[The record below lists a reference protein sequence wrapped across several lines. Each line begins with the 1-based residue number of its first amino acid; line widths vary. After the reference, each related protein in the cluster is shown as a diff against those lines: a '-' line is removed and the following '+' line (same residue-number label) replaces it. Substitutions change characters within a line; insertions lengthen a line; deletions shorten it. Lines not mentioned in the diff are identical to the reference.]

1 MTGGTQQEKKSKS
14 PSSGTRDQPW
24 QLRIWTGICAGAWYR
39 ILWRNRFAVG
49 PTRIGMALLL
59 CGISGINTLLWLV
72 QTALMGRQIDRTRI
86 RQAPVFVLGHWR
98 SGTTLLHELLVL
110 DPRHTY
116 PDTFSCFAPNH
127 FLLSAPYVKWWLGYL
142 MPKQRPMDNM
152 SVSWDHP
159 QEDEWALC
167 NMGIPSPYLMLIFPR
182 RPRQCQ
188 EYMDLREVPAPALAR
203 WKRALV
209 WFLKALTVQNPKRI
223 VLKSPPHTC
232 RIKTLL
238 ELFPDARFVHIVR
251 DPYVIFPSTIRTW
264 KRMSRFHGLQ
274 KPYEEGWEEYVFNTF
289 NRMYDVYEEDRKLV
303 DPAHFCEIRYEDLV
317 ADPVGQMERVY
328 RDLDLGDYE
337 AAHPAIQQY
346 AERTK
351 DYKVNRYELAPAT
364 RDEITRR
371 WGAFAERYGYALEPV
386 EAQHEGGEEGTGEEG
401 TGLICLKGPEG
412 ASHK

>member
-1 MTGGTQQEKKSKS
+1 MTNGAKQEKKPKS
-14 PSSGTRDQPW
+14 TSSGTRDRPW
-24 QLRIWTGICAGAWYR
+24 QLRIWTGICASAWYR
-39 ILWRNRFAVG
+39 ILWRNRFDVG
-49 PTRIGMALLL
+49 PTRIGMALIL
-59 CGISGINTLLWLV
+59 CWISCINTVLWLV
-72 QTALMGRQIDRTRI
+72 QTALMGRKIDRTRI

-127 FLLSAPYVKWWLGYL
+127 FVLSAPYLKWWLGYL

-167 NMGIPSPYLMLIFPR
+167 NMGIPSPYLMLMFPR

-188 EYMDLREVPAPALAR
+188 EYLDLREVPAPALAR

-209 WFLKALTVQNPKRI
+209 WFLKSLTVQSPKRI

-274 KPYEEGWEEYVFNTF
+274 KPYEEGWEEYVFTTF
-289 NRMYDVYEEDRKLV
+289 NHMYDVFEEERNLV
-303 DPAHFCEIRYEDLV
+303 DPAHFCEVRYEDLV
-317 ADPVGQMERVY
+317 ADPVGQMARVY
-328 RDLDLGDYE
+328 KGLDLGDFE
-337 AAHPAIQQY
+337 VVRPAIQQY
-346 AERTK
+346 TERTK
-351 DYKVNRYELAPAT
+351 DYKVNRYELAPET

-371 WGAFAERYGYALEPV
+371 WGAFAERYGYAPQPA
-386 EAQHEGGEEGTGEEG
+386 EAQHGS
-401 TGLICLKGPEG
+401 P
-412 ASHK
+412 AHA